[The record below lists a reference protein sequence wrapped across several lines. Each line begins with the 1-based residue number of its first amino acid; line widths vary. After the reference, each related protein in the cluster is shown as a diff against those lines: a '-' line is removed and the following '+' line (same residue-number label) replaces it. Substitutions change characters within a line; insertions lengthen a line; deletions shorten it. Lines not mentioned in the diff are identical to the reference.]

1 MSETYDSGET
11 YDADREQDLREG
23 AVSPDLAEAADREVG
38 ADDETIVEDEG
49 LSNRYAGE
57 RMTTARDFI
66 DQELGAKG
74 YPARQP

>member
-1 MSETYDSGET
+1 MTRARHTTPIGNRIS
-11 YDADREQDLREG
+11 ARG

-38 ADDETIVEDEG
+38 ADDETIVEEEG